1 MSQPYVLAGARAA
14 EEGVMPRSTVRY
26 AMILIVGLAAGAMAS
41 PAMAQMPVPGAPDC
55 VCLRIA
61 VDGLG
66 ADLAAKRQAYD
77 SIQNEIGRIDSQL
90 EGERSRMDVN
100 SPEAI
105 ARFRQALERRD
116 ALFRQS
122 SGPVF
127 GELGAATDRCGAGV
141 EGYNRRCPARPLEP
155 ALLAQ
160 AEATHAPPPLS

>member
-1 MSQPYVLAGARAA
+1 MRRSGIYLAVVLLAGL
-14 EEGVMPRSTVRY
+14 M
-26 AMILIVGLAAGAMAS
+26 AGAVVS
-41 PAMAQMPVPGAPDC
+41 PLTAQVPVPGAPDC

-61 VDGLG
+61 VDALG

-77 SIQNEIGRIDSQL
+77 GMQGEIGQIDSQMQA
-90 EGERSRMDVN
+90 ERSRMDVN

-105 ARFRQALERRD
+105 ARFRQLLERRD

-127 GELGAATDRCGAGV
+127 GELSAATDRYGARV
-141 EGYNRRCPARPLEP
+141 QEYNARCAGRPMDP

-160 AEATHAPPPLS
+160 AQATRACPPPY